1 MRFCFYTLFSISLV
15 GCASFILSDD
25 FEQKIID
32 TPDFSILTQI
42 RETDP
47 KSGFVIYIEG
57 DGNAF
62 DARGRPTKNPTP
74 KSKFVRR
81 LAQDDPSPNVA
92 YIARPC
98 QFITDKKCSYKYW
111 TIARFAPEVIDS
123 ISYTIKEIA
132 GTRDVTLVGFSGGAH
147 VAGLVAVLHP
157 EIHVKQIV
165 TYAGNLDH
173 DAWTAYHKLS
183 PLDDSL
189 NLANFAA
196 EYKKIPAIHYV
207 GEKDKVIP
215 VKLITDFIGEQG
227 EIIIVPD
234 AGHGW

>member
-1 MRFCFYTLFSISLV
+1 MQ
-15 GCASFILSDD
+15 
-25 FEQKIID
+25 QKIIN

-47 KSGFVIYIEG
+47 NSGFVIYIEG

-62 DARGRPTKNPTP
+62 DVRGRPTKNPTP

-81 LAQDDPSPNVA
+81 LAQNDPSPNVA

-98 QFITDKKCSYKYW
+98 QFVTDKKCLNKYW
-111 TIARFAPEVIDS
+111 TSARFAPEVITS
-123 ISYTIKEIA
+123 TSAVIKEIA
-132 GTRDVTLVGFSGGAH
+132 GTRDITLAGFSGGAT

-183 PLDDSL
+183 PLNDSL
-189 NLANFAA
+189 NLADFAV

-215 VKLITDFIGEQG
+215 VKLITDFVGEQG
-227 EIIIVPD
+227 EIIIVLG